1 MTIEKTLAIIK
12 PNITNKSLIGE
23 IINIWEKK
31 GLRIVGMKMVHLTPY
46 EAQSFYKE
54 HEEKPFFESMVN
66 FMCSD
71 SVVVVC
77 LEGENAIK
85 VNREIMGT
93 TNPQEAGEGTIR
105 KIFGE
110 SIEANAIHGSDS
122 FQSAQW
128 EIKFFFS
135 EKEIFSRNK

>member
-1 MTIEKTLAIIK
+1 M
-12 PNITNKSLIGE
+12 
-23 IINIWEKK
+23 
-31 GLRIVGMKMVHLTPY
+31 GMKMVHLTPY

-122 FQSAQW
+122 FQSAQ
-128 EIKFFFS
+128 
-135 EKEIFSRNK
+135 

>member
-12 PNITNKSLIGE
+12 PNITNRNSIGE

-31 GLRIVGMKMVHLTPY
+31 GLRIIGMKMVHLTDY
-46 EAQSFYKE
+46 EAKSFYKE
-54 HEEKPFFESMVN
+54 HEKKPFFESMVN
-66 FMCSD
+66 FMCSEP
-71 SVVVVC
+71 VVIVC

-85 VNREIMGT
+85 FNREIMGA
-93 TNPQEAGEGTIR
+93 TNPKEAGEGTIR

-110 SIEANAIHGSDS
+110 SIEANAVHGSDS
-122 FQSAQW
+122 FQSAQR

-135 EKEIFSRNK
+135 EKEIFSKSK